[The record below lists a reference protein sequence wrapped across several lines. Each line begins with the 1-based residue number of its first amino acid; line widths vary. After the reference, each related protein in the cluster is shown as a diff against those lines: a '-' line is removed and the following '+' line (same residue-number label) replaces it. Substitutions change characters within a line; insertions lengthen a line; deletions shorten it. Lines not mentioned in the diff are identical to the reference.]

1 VVVVGHWLVVWEGGY
16 SVAPQLG
23 SCASCGE
30 AEELVGF
37 SGAAGGVVCGA
48 CEAGAFPL
56 GEEAHAF
63 MTGALGA
70 SLAQA
75 PDADVRALRQAE
87 RAITETAEH
96 HAGVHLRAAVS

>member
-1 VVVVGHWLVVWEGGY
+1 
-16 SVAPQLG
+16 
-23 SCASCGE
+23 
-30 AEELVGF
+30 
-37 SGAAGGVVCGA
+37 
-48 CEAGAFPL
+48 
-56 GEEAHAF
+56 

-70 SLAQA
+70 PLAEA